1 MPFRIM
7 HVMHSVSSAPAAR
20 QVSRS
25 PSGVPA
31 SAMAWTVGGGK
42 GARALRSLRRALVQ
56 EVSGENEM
64 LDLLHVVLRDDL
76 GLPLPQHQFDVPT
89 AREVVMDRLERLMGL
104 GPGSSHGGQEHGGQA
119 AQHPQGLQTWHDGQA
134 AQHPQQH
141 QQGPPTWQQ
150 EQQGSWQ
157 QGQQWPWSRSER
169 GTRASQGASHSWQDA
184 QQQHHHQEHHR
195 RSSTAGEDAQGP
207 PQQRRRQWKARRC
220 NVCNKQTYWGARF
233 GGCSNP
239 RCPDNLIMEQSN
251 IIRRMQD
258 TIQALQHTMGKQS
271 MDHTTVSIEEV
282 EGSVSGGDRASVH
295 SVPGNSG
302 VS

>member
-1 MPFRIM
+1 
-7 HVMHSVSSAPAAR
+7 MHSVSSAPAAR

-64 LDLLHVVLRDDL
+64 LDLLNVVLRDDL

-89 AREVVMDRLERLMGL
+89 AREVVMDRLEQLMGL
-104 GPGSSHGGQEHGGQA
+104 GPGPSHGGQEHGGQA

-157 QGQQWPWSRSER
+157 QGQQWPWSRTGLAGR
-169 GTRASQGASHSWQDA
+169 IAQLAGCAAAAPPPRAAGAP
-184 QQQHHHQEHHR
+184 EL
-195 RSSTAGEDAQGP
+195 
-207 PQQRRRQWKARRC
+207 ARRPGRTGSAAAAPAAVESQEVQC
-220 NVCNKQTYWGARF
+220 LQQADIL
-233 GGCSNP
+233 GCAFWRLQQPTLP
-239 RCPDNLIMEQSN
+239 R
-251 IIRRMQD
+251 
-258 TIQALQHTMGKQS
+258 
-271 MDHTTVSIEEV
+271 
-282 EGSVSGGDRASVH
+282 
-295 SVPGNSG
+295 
-302 VS
+302 